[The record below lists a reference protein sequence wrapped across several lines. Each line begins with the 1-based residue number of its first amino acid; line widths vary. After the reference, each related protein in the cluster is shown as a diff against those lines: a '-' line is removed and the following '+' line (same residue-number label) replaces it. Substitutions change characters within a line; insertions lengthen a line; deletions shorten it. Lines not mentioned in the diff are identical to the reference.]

1 MKTLTDIIRYTL
13 ITCLLLMAETAAAQI
28 VVEDSTARHDNG
40 IFHIGDSLIEVD
52 DAALEGTLM
61 ADTIQFQKNS
71 GAQSYAMAISGSC
84 FRLNRH
90 PQAMKSFVSSRA
102 VSFQVIPALS
112 ILLHLL

>member
-61 ADTIQFQKNS
+61 ADTIQFQKKSVTGVHGVPIPN
-71 GAQSYAMAISGSC
+71 GRCGS
-84 FRLNRH
+84 
-90 PQAMKSFVSSRA
+90 PW
-102 VSFQVIPALS
+102 
-112 ILLHLL
+112 